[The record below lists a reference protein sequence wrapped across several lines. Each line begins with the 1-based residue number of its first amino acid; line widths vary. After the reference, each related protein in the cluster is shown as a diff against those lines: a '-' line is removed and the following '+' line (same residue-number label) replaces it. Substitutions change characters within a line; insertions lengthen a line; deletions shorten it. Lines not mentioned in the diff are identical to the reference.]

1 MAGNGEF
8 TISKERW
15 AELEDA
21 ERSWILYDTF
31 IQHRRGCEER
41 YCKCELRFYKLERR
55 KWLDKLLA
63 VAAGAA
69 AAIGIS
75 MRP

>member
-15 AELEDA
+15 EDMTET

-31 IQHRRGCEER
+31 IQHRESCN
-41 YCKCELRFYKLERR
+41 KRFCRLERR
-55 KWLDKLLA
+55 KWLDKAFALA
-63 VAAGAA
+63 GGAGAA
-69 AAIGIS
+69 LATIFGLQK
-75 MRP
+75 